1 MCIRD
6 SFNAGQLPYLRR
18 TRAGSRQNS
27 PHRAGHRPVTG
38 LESRDQFRRGII
50 DYENGI
56 ATAELF
62 AGTGSHLISQAMSA
76 NALIRIPAGAQLQP
90 GDVVEVIPF

>member
-1 MCIRD
+1 MSTLV
-6 SFNAGQLPYLRR
+6 SFRVYLGPALGRS
-18 TRAGSRQNS
+18 RAAHTAQVTV
-27 PHRAGHRPVTG
+27 PVTG
-38 LESRDQFRRGII
+38 LEGRDQFRRGIV

-62 AGTGSHLISQAMSA
+62 GGTGSHLLSQAMSA